1 MKFVFAILGILLVLM
16 GLSFLPFARSVMHDI
31 AVAVIVIGGLNLM
44 AAAWLIEAVTTA
56 ADRIVAAIDKLE

>member
-16 GLSFLPFARSVMHDI
+16 GLSFLSFAHSAMHDI

-44 AAAWLIEAVTTA
+44 AVAWLIEAVASA
-56 ADRIVAAIDKLE
+56 ADRIVAAIEKLE